1 MNNLSRLLQ
10 EIKDNPVVY
19 IDKPSITCLHS
30 FLNGYLDAPIYLGL
44 DREISGFEG
53 FKDWIQERAK
63 TKVCQSWSEIIIFGC
78 GSERSAFYRFF
89 ELFEEFK
96 KLKDISKTQE
106 GKEKYSATEK
116 KSRFFD
122 FDIYDEILKG
132 IKKRPG
138 MFLGTSSITK
148 LDMLLRGYSLGR
160 KEVGVPPTKP
170 EREFSGFQS
179 WVQEKYEIKSGQSWA
194 KIILFFSIDDYEA
207 LQRFFELYEEYQNRN
222 KSSKF
227 DEKSV

>member
-10 EIKDNPVVY
+10 EIKDNPVMY

-53 FKDWIQERAK
+53 FQDWIQERAK
-63 TKVCQSWSEIIIFGC
+63 TQVCQSWSGIIIFGC

-89 ELFEEFK
+89 ELFEEFI
-96 KLKDISKTQE
+96 KLKDISKIQE
-106 GKEKYSATEK
+106 CKEKYSATENN
-116 KSRFFD
+116 SRFSD

-160 KEVGVPPTKP
+160 REVGVPPTKP
-170 EREFSGFQS
+170 ESEFSGFQS
-179 WVQEKYEIKSGQSWA
+179 WIEEKYGIKTGQSWS
-194 KIILFFSIDDYEA
+194 KIILFYSIDEHEA
-207 LQRFFELYEEYQNRN
+207 LQRFFELYEEYLNRN
-222 KSSKF
+222 NHSEV
-227 DEKSV
+227 DEKSG